1 MKILVIGSCVLDMV
15 VNVDHLPDKTE
26 DVNCDD
32 VSLSLGGMAYNV
44 YNIVSLFGC
53 EAIFG
58 CPIGKGTFADIVK
71 NMLDERNI
79 KPIYQINDMDN
90 GVCMCFV
97 DNDGE
102 RCFISRH
109 QAEYLFDE
117 KWFSNIDMNDVDIV
131 YVSGLEVEDKNGE
144 QLVSFLEKINKPVL
158 FAIGPRLKHIPQ
170 SLIDR
175 MYKLNCMLHLNEEE
189 ALLLANKDNI
199 EDSADELFNRT
210 HSPVIITLGDKG
222 CYIKEENDQYYVE
235 GIVANVV
242 DTIGAGDSHA
252 GSIIACLNQEV
263 ELKEAARIANIVAS
277 QVVQQ
282 KGANLSIKNFKKAV
296 KKYHE
301 INNIMLYQK

>member
-58 CPIGKGTFADIVK
+58 CPIGKGTFANIVK

-79 KPIYQINDMDN
+79 KLIYQINDMDN

-117 KWFSNIDMNDVDIV
+117 RWFKDIDMNDIDYI

-144 QLVSFLEKINKPVL
+144 ELVSFLEKVNKKVL
-158 FAIGPRLKHIPQ
+158 FAIGPRLQHIPV
-170 SLIDR
+170 SLVDR
-175 MYKLNCMLHLNEEE
+175 MFKLGCILHLNEEE
-189 ALLLANKDNI
+189 AYTLANKDNI
-199 EDSADELFNRT
+199 EDSANYL
-210 HSPVIITLGDKG
+210 HSKTKNPVIITLGNKG
-222 CYIKEENDQYYVE
+222 CYIKDKDSYY
-235 GIVANVV
+235 IDSIPTTVV

-252 GSIIACLNQEV
+252 GSILACLNQEV
-263 ELKEAARIANIVAS
+263 DLKEAAKIANIVAS

-282 KGANLSIKNFKKAV
+282 KGANLTQDNFKKAV

-301 INNIMLYQK
+301 INDIMLYQER